1 MKTALVVVGTVVMMS
16 LVTIL
21 FGPNRWKIVLTANG
35 HGTDELQD
43 KYEYLQHKG
52 LRSRLRVEE
61 DQDLSSVLAI
71 NYRSS
76 MQRNRSMALL
86 VHEEDLSKA
95 VEALNKYESLR
106 YTAQTPM
113 R

>member
-1 MKTALVVVGTVVMMS
+1 MS
-16 LVTIL
+16 LATIL
-21 FGPNRWKIVLTANG
+21 FGPNRWKTILAANA

-52 LRSRLRVEE
+52 VKSRLRVEE
-61 DQDLSSVLAI
+61 DHSLFAVLAI
-71 NYRSS
+71 DYRSS
-76 MQRNRSMALL
+76 RQRNRSMALL
-86 VHEEDLSKA
+86 VHEEDLSRA

-106 YTAQTPM
+106 YAAQTPV